1 MDTLTKKSLNNLEI
15 LQDIKEND
23 ILISSNNELKL
34 QGEYVQVENSIEIE
48 YAIYFT
54 FHHLLSLKNYEL
66 IYNKNIISKIDKG
79 IDNVYKNDQLNNI
92 LSNNN
97 HFHLIIRNI
106 DKRFEEIKEYFY
118 YESPFFTFFQYLHSI
133 TETFKENNIGFSHF
147 CTP

>member
-92 LSNNN
+92 LSNNT
-97 HFHLIIRNI
+97 
-106 DKRFEEIKEYFY
+106 
-118 YESPFFTFFQYLHSI
+118 YES
-133 TETFKENNIGFSHF
+133 K
-147 CTP
+147 